1 VQLSWT
7 GSGTSYA
14 VYRVDGTPSAADPC
28 FFADARNLV
37 KTTRQTTFTDTT
49 ATGSAYTYYVTAL
62 NRTHQESA
70 PSAGRAVTS
79 SPGGFSVV
87 IDNADPGFAAGSA
100 WGTSTYSG
108 QLHGAD
114 YRFAAPVA
122 ASDPAWFRAAVPSAG
137 SYRVEV
143 WYPADPGYN
152 SATPYI
158 VAASGGNRTITV
170 DQRTGGGAWRDLGT
184 FTLNAGTYNV
194 VGVSRWTST
203 TGYVIADAV
212 RITRV

>member
-1 VQLSWT
+1 
-7 GSGTSYA
+7 A

-37 KTTRQTTFTDTT
+37 ATTRQSTFTDTT
-49 ATGSAYTYYVTAL
+49 ATGSAYTYYVSAL

-70 PSAGRAVTS
+70 PSAGRAVGT
-79 SPGGFSVV
+79 GGGDTFSVV
-87 IDNADPGFAAGSA
+87 IDNAGTGFAASTA
-100 WGTSTYSG
+100 WGTSAFST
-108 QLHGAD
+108 QRHGTD
-114 YRFAAPVA
+114 YRFAEPVA

-143 WYPADPGYN
+143 WYPADAGYN
-152 SATPYI
+152 SATPYV
-158 VAASGGNRTITV
+158 VAASGGNRTVTV

-212 RITRV
+212 RITRL